1 MNSLKD
7 LNGFSNTA
15 IVYQTAN
22 TGNVVISTPVNTTQM
37 MPDYTN
43 KFEWPVGMEVLQTGN
58 VANVNYYTI
67 SMPVSPGLANV
78 SQAVSWPNLPNTFTI
93 TRSGYVANTGTYDYQ
108 VKGPITTTNWNL
120 IKSPVIQLANNYNYA
135 NTVMTAN
142 VYINAGNTAS
152 HTMTLYFPYDIITIP
167 PGLTYQEDILSSLP
181 SFGVS
186 TNTDPDKIYQCT
198 VRQDPMI
205 GNLII
210 DGTSYGN
217 LVVVTGN
224 ANVVNAALGNLQF
237 LGNANSFAN
246 TTLYYSQKQ
255 VSNGIQQAWDQ
266 PVPLN
271 STGDLY
277 DAPISGGFQ
286 VMSANGLYNGT
297 SNVSNFTCY
306 YNQLIYFEAI
316 GNGKSGTGNTISNVT
331 VAFTQG
337 GGVND
342 EIYTIGNVVTVTP
355 NAFSTGSRVQNYYA
369 LQGYF
374 EPAPSGAPSAVDES
388 WAATATATTT
398 GGQVTSRSFTAL
410 KYADANAFRSSQ
422 SPSYTPI
429 GGTGTRFGQG
439 RKDTILY
446 TVDLPNTQVG
456 NTFTLSSNSNVSIDV
471 RHYPSFGYQYKTLNI
486 DQIVSIETESLGELN
501 YNLSSGTFSPALNT
515 NAQAFWDTIGI
526 DIRLGGTIILRKNSG
541 TSAVINATTI
551 ANITGL
557 LSETSWGNAQQS
569 NISLTQTISDVP
581 SQYFTAASGNS
592 WISVTLP
599 IQPTAAVTTGL
610 LGPNITPYNG
620 YSGPERSFESYWTK
634 L

>member
-1 MNSLKD
+1 MNSLQD

-15 IVYQTAN
+15 IVYQTAA

-67 SMPVSPGLANV
+67 SMPVDPGLANV

-93 TRSGYVANTGTYDYQ
+93 TRSGYVSNTGTYDYQ

-120 IKSPVIQLANNYNYA
+120 IKSPVIQLGNSYNYS

-167 PGLTYQEDILSSLP
+167 PGLTYQEDILSNLP

-186 TNTDPDKIYQCT
+186 TNADPNKIYQCT
-198 VRQDPMI
+198 VRQDPMV

-217 LVVVTGN
+217 LLVLTGN
-224 ANVVNAALGNLQF
+224 ANVVNASLANLQF

-255 VSNGIQQAWDQ
+255 VSNGIQQARDY

-331 VAFTQG
+331 VTFTQG

-355 NAFSTGSRVQNYYA
+355 NAVSTGRRVQNYYA

-374 EPAPSGAPSAVDES
+374 EPAPSGAPSAVDKS
-388 WAATATATTT
+388 WAATVTATTT
-398 GGQVTSRSFTAL
+398 GGQVSSRSFTAL
-410 KYADANAFRSSQ
+410 KYADTNAFNASQ
-422 SPSYTPI
+422 SPGFTQI
-429 GGTGTRFGQG
+429 GGTGVRFGQG
-439 RKDTILY
+439 RKDNILY
-446 TVDLPNTQVG
+446 TVDLPYTQVG
-456 NTFTLSSNSNVSIDV
+456 NTFTLSSNSNVRTTV
-471 RHYPSFGYQYKTLNI
+471 QHYPAFGYQYKTLNI
-486 DQIVSIETESLGELN
+486 DQVVSIETESLGKLN
-501 YNLSSGTFSPALNT
+501 YNLSTGTFSPALNA
-515 NAQAFWDTIGI
+515 NAQAFWNTIAV
-526 DIRLGGTIILRKNSG
+526 DIRLGGTIILKKDSG
-541 TSAVINATTI
+541 TSSVTNATTI

-557 LSETSWGNAQQS
+557 LSATSWGNAQS
-569 NISLTQTISDVP
+569 ANISLTQSISNVP
-581 SQYFTAASGNS
+581 SQYFTSSSSNS
-592 WISVTLP
+592 WISITLP

-620 YSGPERSFESYWTK
+620 YSGPERSFESYWTRI
-634 L
+634 